1 MQKAALRFYQTAVKT
16 VRKAIDAE
24 DPNIEQP
31 LLSSTFLLGLFEVHH
46 VCPTSYCIA
55 TDVCRV
61 DV

>member
-1 MQKAALRFYQTAVKT
+1 MRAYQTAVKT
-16 VRKAIDAE
+16 VRKTIDAE

-46 VCPTSYCIA
+46 VCPLCYCIV